1 MKLGAVF
8 ECGEGFPPRFGGR
21 IHPQVERLR
30 SFVLHASASNSHSG
44 SLSPTPNYRQPTS
57 MVLIT
62 HPEPR
67 APVQT
72 LRTAD
77 ACPSAMK
84 RPLTISIVKLGAQE
98 HSLESGNALGSP
110 LS

>member
-1 MKLGAVF
+1 MKFGASDVF
-8 ECGEGFPPRFGGR
+8 ECGEGFPPRFGAR
-21 IHPQVERLR
+21 IHPQVNRLR
-30 SFVLHASASNSHSG
+30 SFVLHACASNSHSG

-57 MVLIT
+57 MVL

-98 HSLESGNALGSP
+98 HSLESVWKLTDG
-110 LS
+110 